1 MNNPF
6 ANVPNMGLEAPPMV
20 ERLDRAQAAGR
31 LSGLESIVDVFKLAA
46 AAGNDAGND
55 ASLRAWKFPE
65 PPKIAGACSRKMAD
79 EMFDALGAA
88 RASVP
93 GLSEEAALSRL
104 RALRAVCA
112 LVAEKTN
119 AHWCGIYQV
128 VQPSAGTDLGPFGGD
143 NGAPNLL
150 KLAYIGAPSRPY
162 FPLTAAFAA
171 GSNNSTVAMS
181 GRAIVYHDIL
191 ALPTDS
197 PYYTCDARVRSEAC
211 VPIFGPAGSD
221 EVIGI
226 MDVEA
231 FEPDVFRP
239 AEALGLVLAACA
251 QLSTADLLRGPL
263 AAAPAAAAIGNA
275 PETNAAEV
283 NAPEANAAEGA
294 HDGASWEAHSCRLP
308 ARLSTADKEVLQRSI
323 TLADRSAYFALSTCP
338 ISHAA
343 EQRME
348 QVSSLVTAEAY
359 AKLFEL
365 GVYRC
370 AKCGDTLYDHTAK
383 FVGPCLWPSFRAPHH
398 PTKSLHCIDV
408 APGAYN
414 QYTCAVKELYC
425 KKCTLFLGHAFEDG
439 ATTGDTHPEA
449 RWRHCVLSLS
459 LQFGALD

>member
-1 MNNPF
+1 
-6 ANVPNMGLEAPPMV
+6 MV

-191 ALPTDS
+191 TLPTDS

-251 QLSTADLLRGPL
+251 QLSNADLLRGPL
-263 AAAPAAAAIGNA
+263 AAA
-275 PETNAAEV
+275 
-283 NAPEANAAEGA
+283 ANAA
-294 HDGASWEAHSCRLP
+294 DGAAWEAHSCRMP
-308 ARLSTADKEVLQRSI
+308 AKLSTAEKEVLQRSI

-408 APGAYN
+408 TPGAYN

>member
-1 MNNPF
+1 
-6 ANVPNMGLEAPPMV
+6 MV

-191 ALPTDS
+191 TLPTDS

-251 QLSTADLLRGPL
+251 QLSNADLLRGPL
-263 AAAPAAAAIGNA
+263 AAA
-275 PETNAAEV
+275 
-283 NAPEANAAEGA
+283 ANAA
-294 HDGASWEAHSCRLP
+294 DGAAWEAHSCRMP
-308 ARLSTADKEVLQRSI
+308 AKLSTAEKEVLQRSI

-370 AKCGDTLYDHTAK
+370 AKCGDTLYDHTSK

-408 APGAYN
+408 TPGAYN

>member
-1 MNNPF
+1 ME
-6 ANVPNMGLEAPPMV
+6 LEAPPMV

-191 ALPTDS
+191 TLPTDS

-251 QLSTADLLRGPL
+251 QLSNADLLRGPL
-263 AAAPAAAAIGNA
+263 AAA
-275 PETNAAEV
+275 
-283 NAPEANAAEGA
+283 ANAA
-294 HDGASWEAHSCRLP
+294 DGAAWEAHSCRMP
-308 ARLSTADKEVLQRSI
+308 AKLSTAEKEVLQRSI

-370 AKCGDTLYDHTAK
+370 AKCGDTLYDHTSK

-408 APGAYN
+408 TPGAYN

>member
-1 MNNPF
+1 
-6 ANVPNMGLEAPPMV
+6 MV

-65 PPKIAGACSRKMAD
+65 PPKIAGACSRKTAD

-191 ALPTDS
+191 TLPTDS

-251 QLSTADLLRGPL
+251 QLSNADLLRGPL
-263 AAAPAAAAIGNA
+263 AAA
-275 PETNAAEV
+275 
-283 NAPEANAAEGA
+283 ANAV
-294 HDGASWEAHSCRLP
+294 DGAAWEAHSCRMP
-308 ARLSTADKEVLQRSI
+308 AKLSTAEKEVLQRSI

-408 APGAYN
+408 TPGAYN

>member
-1 MNNPF
+1 
-6 ANVPNMGLEAPPMV
+6 MGLEAPPMV

-191 ALPTDS
+191 TLPTDS

-251 QLSTADLLRGPL
+251 QLSNADLLRGPL
-263 AAAPAAAAIGNA
+263 AAA
-275 PETNAAEV
+275 
-283 NAPEANAAEGA
+283 ANAA
-294 HDGASWEAHSCRLP
+294 DGAAWEAHSCRMP
-308 ARLSTADKEVLQRSI
+308 AKLSTAEKEVLQRSI

-370 AKCGDTLYDHTAK
+370 AKCGDTLYDHTSK

-408 APGAYN
+408 TPGAYN

>member
-1 MNNPF
+1 ME
-6 ANVPNMGLEAPPMV
+6 LEATPMV

-191 ALPTDS
+191 TLPTDS

-251 QLSTADLLRGPL
+251 QLSNADLLRGPL
-263 AAAPAAAAIGNA
+263 AAA
-275 PETNAAEV
+275 
-283 NAPEANAAEGA
+283 ANAA
-294 HDGASWEAHSCRLP
+294 DGAAWEAHSCRMP
-308 ARLSTADKEVLQRSI
+308 AKLSTAEKEVLQRSI

-370 AKCGDTLYDHTAK
+370 AKCGDTLYDHTSK

-408 APGAYN
+408 TPGAYN

>member
-1 MNNPF
+1 ME
-6 ANVPNMGLEAPPMV
+6 LEAPPMV

-46 AAGNDAGND
+46 AAGNDAGKD
-55 ASLRAWKFPE
+55 ASLRRWKFPE

-191 ALPTDS
+191 TLPTDS

-251 QLSTADLLRGPL
+251 QLSNADLLRGPL
-263 AAAPAAAAIGNA
+263 AAA
-275 PETNAAEV
+275 
-283 NAPEANAAEGA
+283 ANAA
-294 HDGASWEAHSCRLP
+294 DGAAWEAHSCRMP
-308 ARLSTADKEVLQRSI
+308 AKLSTAEKEVLQRSI

-348 QVSSLVTAEAY
+348 QISSLVTAEAY

-408 APGAYN
+408 TPGAYN

>member
-1 MNNPF
+1 ME
-6 ANVPNMGLEAPPMV
+6 LEAPPMV

-191 ALPTDS
+191 TLPTDS

-251 QLSTADLLRGPL
+251 QLSNADLLRGPL
-263 AAAPAAAAIGNA
+263 AAA
-275 PETNAAEV
+275 
-283 NAPEANAAEGA
+283 ANAA
-294 HDGASWEAHSCRLP
+294 DGAAWEAHSCRMP
-308 ARLSTADKEVLQRSI
+308 AKLSTAEKDVLQRSI

-408 APGAYN
+408 TPGAYN

>member
-1 MNNPF
+1 
-6 ANVPNMGLEAPPMV
+6 MV

-191 ALPTDS
+191 TLPTDS

-251 QLSTADLLRGPL
+251 QLSNADLLRGPL
-263 AAAPAAAAIGNA
+263 AAA
-275 PETNAAEV
+275 
-283 NAPEANAAEGA
+283 ANAA
-294 HDGASWEAHSCRLP
+294 DGAAWEAHSCRMP
-308 ARLSTADKEVLQRSI
+308 AKLSTAEKEVLQRSI

-348 QVSSLVTAEAY
+348 QISSLVTAEAY

-408 APGAYN
+408 TPGAYN

>member
-1 MNNPF
+1 
-6 ANVPNMGLEAPPMV
+6 MV

-191 ALPTDS
+191 TLPTDS

-251 QLSTADLLRGPL
+251 QLSNADLLRGPL
-263 AAAPAAAAIGNA
+263 AAA
-275 PETNAAEV
+275 
-283 NAPEANAAEGA
+283 ANAA
-294 HDGASWEAHSCRLP
+294 DGAAWEAHSCRMP
-308 ARLSTADKEVLQRSI
+308 AKLSTAEKEVLQRSI

-338 ISHAA
+338 ISHVA

-348 QVSSLVTAEAY
+348 QVSSLITAEAY
-359 AKLFEL
+359 AKLFEP

-425 KKCTLFLGHAFEDG
+425 KKCRLFLGHAFEDG

-459 LQFGALD
+459 LMFGALD

>member
-1 MNNPF
+1 ME
-6 ANVPNMGLEAPPMV
+6 LEAPPMV

-65 PPKIAGACSRKMAD
+65 PPKIAGACSRKMAN

-191 ALPTDS
+191 TLPTDS

-251 QLSTADLLRGPL
+251 QLSNADLLRGPL
-263 AAAPAAAAIGNA
+263 AAA
-275 PETNAAEV
+275 
-283 NAPEANAAEGA
+283 ANAA
-294 HDGASWEAHSCRLP
+294 DGAAWEAHSCRMP
-308 ARLSTADKEVLQRSI
+308 AKLSTAEKEVLQRSI

-370 AKCGDTLYDHTAK
+370 AKCGDTLYDHTSK

-408 APGAYN
+408 TPGAYN

>member
-1 MNNPF
+1 MR
-6 ANVPNMGLEAPPMV
+6 AAAEAEAPPMV

-88 RASVP
+88 RATVP

-191 ALPTDS
+191 TLPTDS

-221 EVIGI
+221 KVIGI

-251 QLSTADLLRGPL
+251 QLSNADLLRGPL
-263 AAAPAAAAIGNA
+263 AAA
-275 PETNAAEV
+275 
-283 NAPEANAAEGA
+283 ANAA
-294 HDGASWEAHSCRLP
+294 DGAAWEAHSCRMP
-308 ARLSTADKEVLQRSI
+308 AKLSTAEKEVLQRSI

-408 APGAYN
+408 TPGAYN

>member
-1 MNNPF
+1 MR
-6 ANVPNMGLEAPPMV
+6 AAAEAEAPPMV

-88 RASVP
+88 RATVP

-251 QLSTADLLRGPL
+251 QLSNADLLRGPL
-263 AAAPAAAAIGNA
+263 AAA
-275 PETNAAEV
+275 
-283 NAPEANAAEGA
+283 ANAA
-294 HDGASWEAHSCRLP
+294 DGAAWEAHSCRMP
-308 ARLSTADKEVLQRSI
+308 AKLSTAEKEVLQRSI

-370 AKCGDTLYDHTAK
+370 AKCGDTLYDHTSK

-408 APGAYN
+408 TPGAYN

-459 LQFGALD
+459 LMFGALD

>member
-1 MNNPF
+1 ME
-6 ANVPNMGLEAPPMV
+6 LEAPPMV

-65 PPKIAGACSRKMAD
+65 PPKIAGACSRKMAE

-191 ALPTDS
+191 TLPTDS

-251 QLSTADLLRGPL
+251 QLSNADLLRGPL
-263 AAAPAAAAIGNA
+263 AAA
-275 PETNAAEV
+275 
-283 NAPEANAAEGA
+283 ANAA
-294 HDGASWEAHSCRLP
+294 DGAAWEAHSCRMP
-308 ARLSTADKEVLQRSI
+308 AKLSTAEKEVLQRSI
-323 TLADRSAYFALSTCP
+323 TLADRSAYFALSKCP

-370 AKCGDTLYDHTAK
+370 AKCGDTLYDHTSK

-408 APGAYN
+408 TPGAYN

>member
-1 MNNPF
+1 ME
-6 ANVPNMGLEAPPMV
+6 AEAPPMV

-191 ALPTDS
+191 TLPTDS

-251 QLSTADLLRGPL
+251 QLSNADLLRGPL
-263 AAAPAAAAIGNA
+263 AAA
-275 PETNAAEV
+275 
-283 NAPEANAAEGA
+283 ANAA
-294 HDGASWEAHSCRLP
+294 DGAAWEAHSCRMP
-308 ARLSTADKEVLQRSI
+308 AKLSTAEKEVLQRSI

-370 AKCGDTLYDHTAK
+370 AKCGDTLYDHTSK

-408 APGAYN
+408 TPGAYN

>member
-1 MNNPF
+1 
-6 ANVPNMGLEAPPMV
+6 MV

-31 LSGLESIVDVFKLAA
+31 LSGLESIVDVCKLAA

-65 PPKIAGACSRKMAD
+65 PPKIAGACSRKMAE

-263 AAAPAAAAIGNA
+263 AVA
-275 PETNAAEV
+275 
-283 NAPEANAAEGA
+283 ANAA
-294 HDGASWEAHSCRLP
+294 DGAAWEAHSCRMP
-308 ARLSTADKEVLQRSI
+308 AKLSTAEKEVLQRSI

-370 AKCGDTLYDHTAK
+370 AKCG
-383 FVGPCLWPSFRAPHH
+383 
-398 PTKSLHCIDV
+398 
-408 APGAYN
+408 
-414 QYTCAVKELYC
+414 
-425 KKCTLFLGHAFEDG
+425 GHAVRPHGQVRRPVPVALVSRAAPSDEKPPLHRCDARRIQPVHLCRERALLQEVHTLPRTCFRGRRDDG
-439 ATTGDTHPEA
+439 RHTPRGALAPLRALALAPIWGPRLKFGALA
-449 RWRHCVLSLS
+449 RSLKFGALAQIWGKGVGQIKARLRGS
-459 LQFGALD
+459 LKFGALD

>member
-1 MNNPF
+1 ME
-6 ANVPNMGLEAPPMV
+6 LEAPPMV

-191 ALPTDS
+191 TLPTDS

-251 QLSTADLLRGPL
+251 QLSNADLLRGPL
-263 AAAPAAAAIGNA
+263 AAA
-275 PETNAAEV
+275 
-283 NAPEANAAEGA
+283 ANAA
-294 HDGASWEAHSCRLP
+294 DGAAWEAHSCRMP
-308 ARLSTADKEVLQRSI
+308 AKLSTAEKEVLQRSI

-408 APGAYN
+408 TPGAYN

>member
-1 MNNPF
+1 
-6 ANVPNMGLEAPPMV
+6 MGLEAPPMV

-65 PPKIAGACSRKMAD
+65 PPKIAGACSRKMAE

-191 ALPTDS
+191 TLPTDS

-251 QLSTADLLRGPL
+251 QLSNADLLRGPL
-263 AAAPAAAAIGNA
+263 AAA
-275 PETNAAEV
+275 
-283 NAPEANAAEGA
+283 ANAA
-294 HDGASWEAHSCRLP
+294 DGAAWEAHSCRMP
-308 ARLSTADKEVLQRSI
+308 AKLSTAEKEVLQRSI

-370 AKCGDTLYDHTAK
+370 AKCGDTLYDHKAK

-408 APGAYN
+408 TPGAYN

>member
-1 MNNPF
+1 ME
-6 ANVPNMGLEAPPMV
+6 AEAPPMV

-191 ALPTDS
+191 TLPTDS

-251 QLSTADLLRGPL
+251 QLSNADLLRGPL
-263 AAAPAAAAIGNA
+263 AAA
-275 PETNAAEV
+275 
-283 NAPEANAAEGA
+283 ANAV
-294 HDGASWEAHSCRLP
+294 DGAAWEAHSCRMP
-308 ARLSTADKEVLQRSI
+308 AKLSTAEKEVLQRSI

-370 AKCGDTLYDHTAK
+370 AKCGDTLYDHTSK

-408 APGAYN
+408 TPGAYN

>member
-1 MNNPF
+1 
-6 ANVPNMGLEAPPMV
+6 MV

-88 RASVP
+88 RATVP

-191 ALPTDS
+191 TLPTDS

-251 QLSTADLLRGPL
+251 QLSNADLLRGPL
-263 AAAPAAAAIGNA
+263 AAA
-275 PETNAAEV
+275 
-283 NAPEANAAEGA
+283 ANAA
-294 HDGASWEAHSCRLP
+294 DGAAWEAHSCRMP
-308 ARLSTADKEVLQRSI
+308 AKLSTAEKEVLQRSI
-323 TLADRSAYFALSTCP
+323 TFADRSAYFALSSCP

-370 AKCGDTLYDHTAK
+370 AKCGDTLYDHKAK

-408 APGAYN
+408 TPGAYN

>member
-1 MNNPF
+1 
-6 ANVPNMGLEAPPMV
+6 MV

-65 PPKIAGACSRKMAD
+65 PPKIAGACSRKMAE

-191 ALPTDS
+191 TLPTDS

-251 QLSTADLLRGPL
+251 QLSNADLLRGPL
-263 AAAPAAAAIGNA
+263 AAA
-275 PETNAAEV
+275 
-283 NAPEANAAEGA
+283 ANAA
-294 HDGASWEAHSCRLP
+294 DGAAWEAHSCRMP
-308 ARLSTADKEVLQRSI
+308 AKLSTAEKEVLQRSI

-408 APGAYN
+408 TPGAYN

>member
-1 MNNPF
+1 ME
-6 ANVPNMGLEAPPMV
+6 AEAPPMV

-65 PPKIAGACSRKMAD
+65 PPKIAGACSRKMAE

-191 ALPTDS
+191 TLPTDS

-251 QLSTADLLRGPL
+251 QLSNADLLRGPL
-263 AAAPAAAAIGNA
+263 AAA
-275 PETNAAEV
+275 
-283 NAPEANAAEGA
+283 ANAA
-294 HDGASWEAHSCRLP
+294 DGAAWEAHSCRMP
-308 ARLSTADKEVLQRSI
+308 AKLSTAEKEVLQRSI

-370 AKCGDTLYDHTAK
+370 AKCGDTLYDHTSK

-408 APGAYN
+408 TPGAYN

>member
-1 MNNPF
+1 ME
-6 ANVPNMGLEAPPMV
+6 AEAPPMV

-191 ALPTDS
+191 TLPTDS

-251 QLSTADLLRGPL
+251 QLSNADLLRGPL
-263 AAAPAAAAIGNA
+263 AAA
-275 PETNAAEV
+275 
-283 NAPEANAAEGA
+283 ANAA
-294 HDGASWEAHSCRLP
+294 DGAAWEAHSCRMP
-308 ARLSTADKEVLQRSI
+308 AKLSTAEKEVLQRSI

-408 APGAYN
+408 TPGAYN

>member
-1 MNNPF
+1 
-6 ANVPNMGLEAPPMV
+6 MV

-55 ASLRAWKFPE
+55 ASLRRWKFPE

-88 RASVP
+88 RTTVP

-191 ALPTDS
+191 TLPTDS

-239 AEALGLVLAACA
+239 AEALGVVLAACA

-263 AAAPAAAAIGNA
+263 AAA
-275 PETNAAEV
+275 
-283 NAPEANAAEGA
+283 ANAA
-294 HDGASWEAHSCRLP
+294 DGAAWEAHSCRMP
-308 ARLSTADKEVLQRSI
+308 AKLSTAEKDVLQRSI

-425 KKCTLFLGHAFEDG
+425 KKCRLFLGHAFEDG

-459 LQFGALD
+459 LMFGALD

>member
-1 MNNPF
+1 
-6 ANVPNMGLEAPPMV
+6 MV

-191 ALPTDS
+191 TLPTDS

-251 QLSTADLLRGPL
+251 QLSNADLLRGPL
-263 AAAPAAAAIGNA
+263 AAA
-275 PETNAAEV
+275 
-283 NAPEANAAEGA
+283 ANAA
-294 HDGASWEAHSCRLP
+294 DGAAWEAHSCRMP
-308 ARLSTADKEVLQRSI
+308 AKLSTAEKEVLQRSI

-370 AKCGDTLYDHTAK
+370 AKCGDTLYDHTSK

-408 APGAYN
+408 TPGAYN

-425 KKCTLFLGHAFEDG
+425 KKCRLFLGHAFEDG

-459 LQFGALD
+459 LMFGALD